1 MFAFFSKKSLK
12 ITLEANLLLGFA
24 QSNRQHFC
32 SRKLTGNGTSGM
44 TCWKCDGRE
53 WTIWV
58 HGYGSDSCG
67 TSGLGVERNFFSRKG
82 HIHAVK
88 RHYECAITYLAWW
101 MRGCLAFKLPRLKE
115 ALHHFLD
122 SEALAPSPCIYLVW
136 CPAIPSPLR
145 LLTRKSA
152 HSPEDKPG
160 LSPEPSEYMAT
171 VAILAERQG

>member
-24 QSNRQHFC
+24 QSNSQRFF

-101 MRGCLAFKLPRLKE
+101 MRQRQM
-115 ALHHFLD
+115 
-122 SEALAPSPCIYLVW
+122 SIVW
-136 CPAIPSPLR
+136 CHTTCPGIVLTVRRQRSVLLR
-145 LLTRKSA
+145 AVSKHIINIMDSQLT
-152 HSPEDKPG
+152 
-160 LSPEPSEYMAT
+160 LSTS
-171 VAILAERQG
+171 